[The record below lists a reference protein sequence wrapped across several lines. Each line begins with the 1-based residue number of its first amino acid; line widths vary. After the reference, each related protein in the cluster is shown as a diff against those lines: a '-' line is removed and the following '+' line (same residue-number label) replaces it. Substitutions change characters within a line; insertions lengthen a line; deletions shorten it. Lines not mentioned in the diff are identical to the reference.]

1 MQLALS
7 LLGKEIIV
15 PAVHS
20 VLLLKDVCEMNL
32 LLAEWQL
39 RNGYWSATG
48 AACKVSQ
55 FVCLVCPI
63 LFEPVRIEGVHRRL
77 KRVHN
82 EPPEREI
89 SKFSSTM
96 VKDVQYNQ
104 AVLYHE

>member
-39 RNGYWSATG
+39 RNGHWSATG

-63 LFEPVRIEGVHRRL
+63 LFEPVRIEGVH
-77 KRVHN
+77 
-82 EPPEREI
+82 
-89 SKFSSTM
+89 
-96 VKDVQYNQ
+96 
-104 AVLYHE
+104 